1 MTLRNATVIVALLIS
16 LLIYIWVREHAA
28 VKGGGSQN
36 DSKPTRIQNR
46 QYSDRIKSASDQRNS
61 GLNQF
66 MANSNSDWLESLE
79 ELAGRDPSAALFQF
93 EKIDEPDSQ
102 ALALR
107 AIAAGWG
114 RLDPH
119 AAARWLEGLDSEEQ
133 QVDAIIG
140 LVPVWVKRSAFDCL
154 SWARELPIGAGREVS
169 LVQIADSWTSLDPS
183 TALVE
188 YFKQEPEEGTERGLH
203 VIASQW
209 AIDAPEVAIDFIIR
223 MKDEPRRE
231 EFLQTALVSLTNKD
245 PMMAWRYSDR
255 FSNPDVVEHARS
267 MALEAISETNPQD
280 AISLAEKHG
289 NTEKLLSGIA
299 RGWAMLDENAAKT
312 WAASIQDPE
321 ISARLI
327 KSIEPD
333 D

>member
-1 MTLRNATVIVALLIS
+1 
-16 LLIYIWVREHAA
+16 
-28 VKGGGSQN
+28 
-36 DSKPTRIQNR
+36 
-46 QYSDRIKSASDQRNS
+46 
-61 GLNQF
+61 

-169 LVQIADSWTSLDPS
+169 LVQIADSWSSLDPS

-245 PMMAWRYSDR
+245 PMMAWRYSDQ
-255 FSNPDVVEHARS
+255 FSSPVVIEHVRS
-267 MALEAISETNPQD
+267 MALEAMSETNPQE
-280 AISLAEKHG
+280 AISLAQDHG
-289 NTEKLLSGIA
+289 NTEKFLSGIA
-299 RGWAMLDENAAKT
+299 RGWAMLDAKAAKT

-327 KSIEPD
+327 KSIGPAE
-333 D
+333 

>member
-1 MTLRNATVIVALLIS
+1 MILRNATVIFALLIS
-16 LLIYIWVREHAA
+16 LLIYIFLREYEA
-28 VKGGGSQN
+28 VKEGGYQN

-46 QYSDRIKSASDQRNS
+46 QYSDRIKSTNDQRKS
-61 GLNQF
+61 GWHQF
-66 MANSNSDWLESLE
+66 MANSNADWLESLE
-79 ELAGRDPSAALFQF
+79 QLAGKDPNAALHQF
-93 EKIDEPDSQ
+93 EKIDEADSQ

-114 RLDPH
+114 RLDPN

-140 LVPVWVKRSAFDCL
+140 LVPVWVKKSAFDCL
-154 SWARELPIGAGREVS
+154 SWARELPKGAGREVS
-169 LVQIADSWTSLDPS
+169 LVQIADSWASLDPS
-183 TALVE
+183 AALVE

-209 AIDAPEVAIDFIIR
+209 AIDAPEVAIDFIIQ

-245 PMMAWRYSDR
+245 PMLAWRYSDQ
-255 FSNPDVVEHARS
+255 FSSPVVIEHVRS
-267 MALEAISETNPQD
+267 MALEAMSETNPQE

-299 RGWAMLDENAAKT
+299 RGWAMLDVNAAKN

-327 KSIEPD
+327 KSIGPAE
-333 D
+333 

>member
-1 MTLRNATVIVALLIS
+1 MRFNVAVFLALVAG
-16 LLIYIWVREHAA
+16 LLIYLVVYQLAKESSATTLVEASKRQNSKSPSTVRSERNL
-28 VKGGGSQN
+28 S
-36 DSKPTRIQNR
+36 SR
-46 QYSDRIKSASDQRNS
+46 QFTPKCDQDELR
-61 GLNQF
+61 
-66 MANSNSDWLESLE
+66 SLE
-79 ELAGRDPSAALFQF
+79 ELAARDPNLAISQI
-93 EKIDEPDSQ
+93 EKIVDPDSKL
-102 ALALR
+102 LALR
-107 AIAAGWG
+107 VVAAGWG
-114 RLDPH
+114 RVDPH
-119 AAARWLEGLDSEEQ
+119 AAANWLEGLDSEEQ

-140 LVPVWVKRSAFDCL
+140 LVPVWVKKSAFDCL
-154 SWARELPIGAGREVS
+154 SWARELPEGASREVS

-245 PMMAWRYSDR
+245 PMLAWRYSNQ
-255 FSNPDVVEHARS
+255 FSSPVVIEHVRS
-267 MALEAISETNPQD
+267 MALEAMSETNPQE

-299 RGWAMLDENAAKT
+299 RGWAMLDAKAAKT

-327 KSIEPD
+327 KSIGPAE
-333 D
+333 